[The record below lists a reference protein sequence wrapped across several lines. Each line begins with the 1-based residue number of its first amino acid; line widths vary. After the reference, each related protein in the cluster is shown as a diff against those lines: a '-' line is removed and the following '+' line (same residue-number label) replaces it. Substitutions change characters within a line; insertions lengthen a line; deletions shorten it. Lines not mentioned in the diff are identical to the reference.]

1 MKTIKIFM
9 ILCVTAIFAASNVY
23 AQEMKK
29 EIILG
34 WETSLLVSS
43 DY

>member
-1 MKTIKIFM
+1 MKTTKIFM
-9 ILCVTAIFAASNVY
+9 ILCVLAIFSATNVY

-34 WETSLLVSS
+34 CESSLLVSS